1 MENFQPILAAKMLH
15 LGDLQSGKC
24 SAGKVKGTSL
34 QPFANSVERAKG
46 PSIQSCR
53 HSFEEMM
60 HVTHASPQL
69 SQEKSKIEMD
79 LKVSVEETF
88 SNGVN
93 F

>member
-1 MENFQPILAAKMLH
+1 MENSQPTLAAKMLH
-15 LGDLQSGKC
+15 LGDLQSGKH
-24 SAGKVKGTSL
+24 SAEKAKGASI
-34 QPFANSVERAKG
+34 QPFASPVERAKG

-53 HSFEEMM
+53 HSFEGVM

-69 SQEKSKIEMD
+69 SQEKSKIATN